1 MIIAIDGPAATG
13 KSSTAK
19 AVAEKLGFMYL
30 DTGAMY
36 RAVTLAVLEKDISL
50 TNEYTLES
58 FLTSLNLNILYIEKT
73 LMIELDQLDVTD
85 RIRDPEVTAKVS
97 EVSALP
103 AVRKTM
109 VKFQRKLAS
118 DKDCIVEGRDIG
130 TVVFPDADL
139 KYFMIA
145 DASIRAERRKKDLLT
160 LGKNKDI
167 SELETE
173 IKNRDRKDSTR
184 VHSPLSKAEDS
195 IIIDTSHL
203 DFHKQV
209 NMIVEKIK
217 TLQKGKY
224 NG

>member
-19 AVAEKLGFMYL
+19 AVAEKLAFMYL

-36 RAVTLAVLEKDISL
+36 RAVTLGVLEKDISL

-58 FLTSLNLNILYIEKT
+58 FLTSLDLNILYIEKT

-109 VKFQRKLAS
+109 VKFQRKLVS
-118 DKDCIVEGRDIG
+118 GKDCIVEGRDIG
-130 TVVFPDADL
+130 TVVFPNADL
-139 KYFMIA
+139 KFYMIA

-203 DFHKQV
+203 DFHEQV

-217 TLQKGKY
+217 TVQKGKT
-224 NG
+224 

>member
-50 TNEYTLES
+50 TNKYTLES
-58 FLTSLNLNILYIEKT
+58 FLTSLDLNILYIEKT

-85 RIRDPEVTAKVS
+85 RIRDPKVTAKVS
-97 EVSALP
+97 EISALP

-130 TVVFPDADL
+130 TVVFPNADL
-139 KYFMIA
+139 KFYMIA
-145 DASIRAERRKKDLLT
+145 DATIRAERRQKDLLT

-203 DFHKQV
+203 DFREQV

-217 TLQKGKY
+217 TLQKGKI
-224 NG
+224 

>member
-19 AVAEKLGFMYL
+19 AVAEELSFTYL

-36 RAVTLAVLEKDISL
+36 RAVTLAVLEKNISL
-50 TNEYTLES
+50 THDYDIKS
-58 FLTSLNLNILYIEKT
+58 FLASLDLNILYLEET
-73 LMIELDQLDVTD
+73 LVIELDQVDVTKH
-85 RIRDPEVTAKVS
+85 IRDPKVTAKVS

-103 AVRKTM
+103 AVRKAM

-130 TVVFPDADL
+130 TVVFPNADL
-139 KYFMIA
+139 KFYMIA

-203 DFHKQV
+203 DFHEQV

-217 TLQKGKY
+217 TEQKGKT
-224 NG
+224 

>member
-36 RAVTLAVLEKDISL
+36 RAVTLAVLERDISL

-58 FLTSLNLNILYIEKT
+58 FLTSLDLNILYIEKT

-130 TVVFPDADL
+130 TVVFPNADL
-139 KYFMIA
+139 KFYMIA
-145 DASIRAERRKKDLLT
+145 DAGIRAERRKKDLLT

-203 DFHKQV
+203 DFHEQV

-217 TLQKGKY
+217 TVQKGKT
-224 NG
+224 

>member
-36 RAVTLAVLEKDISL
+36 RAVTLGVLEKDISL

-58 FLTSLNLNILYIEKT
+58 FLTSLDLNILYIEKT

-118 DKDCIVEGRDIG
+118 GKDCIVEGRDIG
-130 TVVFPDADL
+130 TVVFPNADL
-139 KYFMIA
+139 KFYMIA
-145 DASIRAERRKKDLLT
+145 DASIRAERRQKDLLT

-203 DFHKQV
+203 DFHEQV

-217 TLQKGKY
+217 TVQKGKT
-224 NG
+224 

>member
-58 FLTSLNLNILYIEKT
+58 FLTSLDLNILYIEKT

-118 DKDCIVEGRDIG
+118 GKDCIIEGRDIG
-130 TVVFPDADL
+130 TVVFPNADL
-139 KYFMIA
+139 KFYMIA

-203 DFHKQV
+203 DFHEQV

-217 TLQKGKY
+217 IVQKGKT
-224 NG
+224 

>member
-36 RAVTLAVLEKDISL
+36 RAVTLGVLEKDISL

-58 FLTSLNLNILYIEKT
+58 FLTSLDLNILYIEKT

-130 TVVFPDADL
+130 TVVFPNADL
-139 KYFMIA
+139 KFYMIA
-145 DASIRAERRKKDLLT
+145 DAGIRAERRKKDLLT

-203 DFHKQV
+203 DFHEQV

-217 TLQKGKY
+217 TVQKGKT
-224 NG
+224 

>member
-58 FLTSLNLNILYIEKT
+58 FLTSLDLNILYIEKT

-118 DKDCIVEGRDIG
+118 GKDCIVEGRDIG
-130 TVVFPDADL
+130 TVVFPNADL
-139 KYFMIA
+139 KFYMIA

-203 DFHKQV
+203 DFHEQV
-209 NMIVEKIK
+209 NIIVEKIK
-217 TLQKGKY
+217 TVQKGKT
-224 NG
+224 

>member
-50 TNEYTLES
+50 TNEYVLES
-58 FLTSLNLNILYIEKT
+58 FLTSLDLNILYIEKT

-118 DKDCIVEGRDIG
+118 GKDCIVEGRDIG
-130 TVVFPDADL
+130 TVVFPNADL
-139 KYFMIA
+139 KFYMIA

-160 LGKNKDI
+160 LGKNKDV

-203 DFHKQV
+203 DFHEQV
-209 NMIVEKIK
+209 NIIVEKIK
-217 TLQKGKY
+217 TIQKGKT
-224 NG
+224 

>member
-58 FLTSLNLNILYIEKT
+58 FLTSLDLNILYIEKT

-130 TVVFPDADL
+130 TVVFPNADL
-139 KYFMIA
+139 KFYMIA

-203 DFHKQV
+203 DFHEQV

-217 TLQKGKY
+217 TVQKGKT
-224 NG
+224 

>member
-36 RAVTLAVLEKDISL
+36 RAVTLGVLEKDISL

-58 FLTSLNLNILYIEKT
+58 FLTSLDLNILYIEKT

-85 RIRDPEVTAKVS
+85 RIRDPKVTAKVS
-97 EVSALP
+97 EISALP

-118 DKDCIVEGRDIG
+118 GKDCIVEGRDIG
-130 TVVFPDADL
+130 TVVFPNADL
-139 KYFMIA
+139 KFYMIA
-145 DASIRAERRKKDLLT
+145 DASIRAERRQKDLLT

-203 DFHKQV
+203 DFHEQV

-217 TLQKGKY
+217 TVQKGKT
-224 NG
+224 

>member
-36 RAVTLAVLEKDISL
+36 RAVTLAVLERDISL

-58 FLTSLNLNILYIEKT
+58 FLTSLDLNILYIEKT

-130 TVVFPDADL
+130 TVVFPNADL
-139 KYFMIA
+139 KFYMIA
-145 DASIRAERRKKDLLT
+145 DASIRAERRQKDLLT

-203 DFHKQV
+203 DFHEQV
-209 NMIVEKIK
+209 NIIVEKIK
-217 TLQKGKY
+217 TIQKGKI
-224 NG
+224 

>member
-19 AVAEKLGFMYL
+19 AVAEELGFMYL

-36 RAVTLAVLEKDISL
+36 RAVTLAVLEKNISL
-50 TNEYTLES
+50 THDYDIKS
-58 FLTSLNLNILYIEKT
+58 FLASLDLNILYLEKT
-73 LMIELDQLDVTD
+73 LVIELDQVDVTKH
-85 RIRDPEVTAKVS
+85 IRDPKVTAKVS

-103 AVRKTM
+103 SVRKTM

-139 KYFMIA
+139 KFYMIA
-145 DASIRAERRKKDLLT
+145 DSSIRAERRKKDLFN

-167 SELETE
+167 GELETE

-203 DFHKQV
+203 DFREQV

-217 TLQKGKY
+217 TEQKGKT
-224 NG
+224 

>member
-50 TNEYTLES
+50 TNEYVLES
-58 FLTSLNLNILYIEKT
+58 FLTSLDLNILYIEKT

-139 KYFMIA
+139 KFYMIA
-145 DASIRAERRKKDLLT
+145 DASIRAVRRRKDLLT
-160 LGKNKDI
+160 LGKHKDI

-203 DFHKQV
+203 DFHEQV

-217 TLQKGKY
+217 TEQKGKT
-224 NG
+224 

>member
-19 AVAEKLGFMYL
+19 AVAEKLDFMYL

-36 RAVTLAVLEKDISL
+36 RAVTLGVLEKDISL

-58 FLTSLNLNILYIEKT
+58 FLTSLDLNILYIEKT

-130 TVVFPDADL
+130 TVVFPNADL
-139 KYFMIA
+139 KFYMIA

-160 LGKNKDI
+160 LGKNKDV

-203 DFHKQV
+203 DFHEQV
-209 NMIVEKIK
+209 NIIVEKIK
-217 TLQKGKY
+217 TIQKGKT
-224 NG
+224 

>member
-19 AVAEKLGFMYL
+19 AVAEELEFTYL

-36 RAVTLAVLEKDISL
+36 RAVTLAVLEKNISL
-50 TNEYTLES
+50 THDYDIKS
-58 FLTSLNLNILYIEKT
+58 FLASLDLNILYLEKT
-73 LMIELDQLDVTD
+73 LVIELDQVDVTKH
-85 RIRDPEVTAKVS
+85 IRDPKVTAKVS

-103 AVRKTM
+103 AVRKAM

-139 KYFMIA
+139 KFYMIA
-145 DASIRAERRKKDLLT
+145 DSSIRAERRKKDLLT

-203 DFHKQV
+203 DFHEQV

-217 TLQKGKY
+217 TVQKGKT
-224 NG
+224 

>member
-50 TNEYTLES
+50 THVYTLES
-58 FLTSLNLNILYIEKT
+58 FLTSLDLNILYIEKT

-118 DKDCIVEGRDIG
+118 GKDCIVEGRDIG

-203 DFHKQV
+203 DFHEQV

-217 TLQKGKY
+217 TLQKGKT
-224 NG
+224 

>member
-19 AVAEKLGFMYL
+19 AVAEELGFMYL

-36 RAVTLAVLEKDISL
+36 RAVTLAVLEKNISL
-50 TNEYTLES
+50 THDYDIKS
-58 FLTSLNLNILYIEKT
+58 FLASLDLNILYIEKT

-118 DKDCIVEGRDIG
+118 GKDCIVEGRDIG

-139 KYFMIA
+139 KFYMIA
-145 DASIRAERRKKDLLT
+145 DSSIRAERRKKDLFN

-167 SELETE
+167 GELETE

-203 DFHKQV
+203 DFREQV

-217 TLQKGKY
+217 TEQKGKT
-224 NG
+224 

>member
-19 AVAEKLGFMYL
+19 AVAEELSFTYL

-36 RAVTLAVLEKDISL
+36 RAVTLAVLEKNISL
-50 TNEYTLES
+50 THDYDIKS
-58 FLTSLNLNILYIEKT
+58 FLASLDLNILYLEET
-73 LMIELDQLDVTD
+73 LVIELDQVDVTKH
-85 RIRDPEVTAKVS
+85 IRDPKVTAKVS

-103 AVRKTM
+103 AVRKAM

-130 TVVFPDADL
+130 TVVFPNADL
-139 KYFMIA
+139 KFYMIA
-145 DASIRAERRKKDLLT
+145 DSRIRAERRKKDLLN

-167 SELETE
+167 GELETE
-173 IKNRDRKDSTR
+173 IKSRDRKDSTR

-203 DFHKQV
+203 DFHEQV

-217 TLQKGKY
+217 TVQKGKT
-224 NG
+224 

>member
-36 RAVTLAVLEKDISL
+36 RAVTLAVLERDISL

-58 FLTSLNLNILYIEKT
+58 FLTSLDLNILYIEKT

-130 TVVFPDADL
+130 TVVFPNADL
-139 KYFMIA
+139 KFYMIA
-145 DASIRAERRKKDLLT
+145 DAGIRAERRKKDLLT

-203 DFHKQV
+203 DFHEQV

-217 TLQKGKY
+217 TLQKGKT
-224 NG
+224 

>member
-19 AVAEKLGFMYL
+19 AVAEELSFTYL

-36 RAVTLAVLEKDISL
+36 RAVTLAVLEKNISL
-50 TNEYTLES
+50 THDYDIKS
-58 FLTSLNLNILYIEKT
+58 FLASLDLNILYLEKT
-73 LMIELDQLDVTD
+73 LVIELDQVDVTKH
-85 RIRDPEVTAKVS
+85 IRDPKVTAKVS

-103 AVRKTM
+103 AVRKAM

-130 TVVFPDADL
+130 TVVFPNADL
-139 KYFMIA
+139 KFYMIA
-145 DASIRAERRKKDLLT
+145 DSRIRAERRKKDLLN

-167 SELETE
+167 GELETE
-173 IKNRDRKDSTR
+173 IKSRDRKDSTR

-203 DFHKQV
+203 DFYEQV

-217 TLQKGKY
+217 TIQKGKT
-224 NG
+224 

>member
-50 TNEYTLES
+50 THVYTLES
-58 FLTSLNLNILYIEKT
+58 FLTSLDLNILYIEKT

-103 AVRKTM
+103 AVRKAL
-109 VKFQRKLAS
+109 VKYQRKLVFG
-118 DKDCIVEGRDIG
+118 KDCIVEGRDIG
-130 TVVFPDADL
+130 TVVFPNADL
-139 KYFMIA
+139 KLYMIA
-145 DASIRAERRKKDLLT
+145 DASIRAERRQKDLLT
-160 LGKNKDI
+160 LGKNKDV

-203 DFHKQV
+203 DFHEQV
-209 NMIVEKIK
+209 NMIVKKIK
-217 TLQKGKY
+217 TVQKGKT
-224 NG
+224 

>member
-50 TNEYTLES
+50 THVYTLES
-58 FLTSLNLNILYIEKT
+58 FLTSLDLNILYLEKT
-73 LMIELDQLDVTD
+73 LVIELDQVDVTKH
-85 RIRDPEVTAKVS
+85 IRDPKVTAKVS

-103 AVRKTM
+103 AVRKAM
-109 VKFQRKLAS
+109 VKFQRKLVS

-130 TVVFPDADL
+130 TVVFPNADL
-139 KYFMIA
+139 KFYMIA
-145 DASIRAERRKKDLLT
+145 DSSIRAERRKKDLLN

-167 SELETE
+167 GELETE
-173 IKNRDRKDSTR
+173 IKSRDRKDSTR

-203 DFHKQV
+203 DFREQV

-217 TLQKGKY
+217 TEQKGKT
-224 NG
+224 

>member
-50 TNEYTLES
+50 THVYTLES
-58 FLTSLNLNILYIEKT
+58 FLTSLDLNILYIEKT
-73 LMIELDQLDVTD
+73 LMIELDQIDVTK
-85 RIRDPEVTAKVS
+85 RIRDSDVTAKVS

-103 AVRKTM
+103 DVRKAM

-118 DKDCIVEGRDIG
+118 GKDCIVEGRDIG

-139 KYFMIA
+139 KFYMIA
-145 DASIRAERRKKDLLT
+145 DSSIRAERRKKDLFN

-167 SELETE
+167 GELETE

-203 DFHKQV
+203 DFHEQV
-209 NMIVEKIK
+209 NIIVEKIK
-217 TLQKGKY
+217 TVQKGKT
-224 NG
+224 

>member
-19 AVAEKLGFMYL
+19 AVAEELGFTYL

-36 RAVTLAVLEKDISL
+36 RAVTLAVLEKNISL
-50 TNEYTLES
+50 THDYDIKS
-58 FLTSLNLNILYIEKT
+58 FLASLDLNILYLEKT
-73 LMIELDQLDVTD
+73 LVIELDQVDVTKH
-85 RIRDPEVTAKVS
+85 IRDPKVTAKVS

-103 AVRKTM
+103 AVRKAM
-109 VKFQRKLAS
+109 VKFQRKLVS

-130 TVVFPDADL
+130 TVVFPNADL
-139 KYFMIA
+139 KFYMIA
-145 DASIRAERRKKDLLT
+145 DSSIRAERRKKDLLN

-167 SELETE
+167 GELETE
-173 IKNRDRKDSTR
+173 IKSRDRKDSTR

-203 DFHKQV
+203 DFREQV

-217 TLQKGKY
+217 TEQKGKT
-224 NG
+224 

>member
-58 FLTSLNLNILYIEKT
+58 FLTSLDLNILYIEKT

-130 TVVFPDADL
+130 TVVFPNADL
-139 KYFMIA
+139 KFYMIA
-145 DASIRAERRKKDLLT
+145 DAGIRAERRKKDLLT

-203 DFHKQV
+203 DFHEQV

-217 TLQKGKY
+217 TVQKGKT
-224 NG
+224 

>member
-1 MIIAIDGPAATG
+1 MIIAIDGPAAAG

-19 AVAEKLGFMYL
+19 AVAEELEFTYL

-36 RAVTLAVLEKDISL
+36 RAVTLAVLEKNISL
-50 TNEYTLES
+50 IHDYDIKS
-58 FLTSLNLNILYIEKT
+58 FLASLDLNILYLEKT
-73 LMIELDQLDVTD
+73 LVIELDQVDVTKH
-85 RIRDPEVTAKVS
+85 IRDPKVTAKVS

-103 AVRKTM
+103 AVRKAM

-130 TVVFPDADL
+130 TVVFPNADL
-139 KYFMIA
+139 KFYLMA
-145 DASIRAERRKKDLLT
+145 DSRIRAERRKKDLLT
-160 LGKNKDI
+160 LGKNKNI
-167 SELETE
+167 GELEME

-184 VHSPLSKAEDS
+184 VHSPLSKAKDS

-203 DFHKQV
+203 DFHEQV

-217 TLQKGKY
+217 TEQKGKT
-224 NG
+224 

>member
-50 TNEYTLES
+50 TNKYTLES
-58 FLTSLNLNILYIEKT
+58 FLTSLDLNILYIEKT

-85 RIRDPEVTAKVS
+85 RIRDPKVTAKVS
-97 EVSALP
+97 EISALP

-118 DKDCIVEGRDIG
+118 GKDCIVEGRDIG
-130 TVVFPDADL
+130 TVVFPNADL
-139 KYFMIA
+139 KFYMIA
-145 DASIRAERRKKDLLT
+145 DASIRAERRQKDLLT

-203 DFHKQV
+203 DFHEQV

-217 TLQKGKY
+217 TLQKGKT
-224 NG
+224 

>member
-19 AVAEKLGFMYL
+19 AVAERLGFMYL

-36 RAVTLAVLEKDISL
+36 RAVTLAVLEKGISL
-50 TNEYTLES
+50 THVYTLES
-58 FLTSLNLNILYIEKT
+58 FLTSLDLNILYIEKT

-130 TVVFPDADL
+130 TVVFPNADL
-139 KYFMIA
+139 KFYMIA

-203 DFHKQV
+203 DFHEQV

-217 TLQKGKY
+217 TVQKGKT
-224 NG
+224 

>member
-19 AVAEKLGFMYL
+19 AVAERLGFMYL

-36 RAVTLAVLEKDISL
+36 RAVTLAVLEKGISL
-50 TNEYTLES
+50 THVYTLES
-58 FLTSLNLNILYIEKT
+58 FLTSLDLNILYLEKT

-130 TVVFPDADL
+130 TVVFPNADL
-139 KYFMIA
+139 KFYMIA

-160 LGKNKDI
+160 LGKNKDV

-203 DFHKQV
+203 DFHEQV
-209 NMIVEKIK
+209 NIIVEKIK
-217 TLQKGKY
+217 TIQKGKT
-224 NG
+224 

>member
-50 TNEYTLES
+50 THVYTLES
-58 FLTSLNLNILYIEKT
+58 FLTSLDLNILYIEKT

-103 AVRKTM
+103 DVRKAM

-118 DKDCIVEGRDIG
+118 GKDCIVEGRDIG
-130 TVVFPDADL
+130 TVVFPNADL
-139 KYFMIA
+139 KFYMIA
-145 DASIRAERRKKDLLT
+145 DAGIRAERRKKDLLT

-203 DFHKQV
+203 DFHEQV

-217 TLQKGKY
+217 TVQKGKT
-224 NG
+224 

>member
-50 TNEYTLES
+50 THVYTLES
-58 FLTSLNLNILYIEKT
+58 FLTSLDLNILYIEKT

-118 DKDCIVEGRDIG
+118 GKDCIVEGRDIG
-130 TVVFPDADL
+130 TVVFPNADL
-139 KYFMIA
+139 KFYMIA
-145 DASIRAERRKKDLLT
+145 DASIRAERRQKDLLT

-203 DFHKQV
+203 DFHEQV

-217 TLQKGKY
+217 TVQKGKT
-224 NG
+224 

>member
-50 TNEYTLES
+50 THEYTLES
-58 FLTSLNLNILYIEKT
+58 FLTSLDLNILYIEKT

-85 RIRDPEVTAKVS
+85 RIRDPKVTAKVS
-97 EVSALP
+97 EISALP

-118 DKDCIVEGRDIG
+118 GKDCIIEGRDIG
-130 TVVFPDADL
+130 TVVFPNADL
-139 KYFMIA
+139 KFYMIA

-184 VHSPLSKAEDS
+184 VHSPLSKSEDS

-203 DFHKQV
+203 DFYEQV

-217 TLQKGKY
+217 TIQKGKT
-224 NG
+224 

>member
-36 RAVTLAVLEKDISL
+36 RAVTLAVLERDISL

-58 FLTSLNLNILYIEKT
+58 FLTSLDLNILYIEKT

-85 RIRDPEVTAKVS
+85 RIRDPKVTAKVS
-97 EVSALP
+97 EISALP

-130 TVVFPDADL
+130 TVVFPNADL
-139 KYFMIA
+139 KFYMIA
-145 DASIRAERRKKDLLT
+145 DASIRAERRQKDLLT

-203 DFHKQV
+203 DFHEQV

-217 TLQKGKY
+217 TVQKGKT
-224 NG
+224 